1 MTTAVRP
8 LGASLVDVAAKASAI
23 FVRDAKLAVS
33 YGANFA
39 LVLAS
44 VAVSVIMAY
53 FISRAAGRN
62 PHVDF
67 GGPDVTYFGYL
78 AVNLAFV
85 RYQSTALISFAD
97 VIRDNQTTGTLEIT
111 LATPTGLPTLV
122 LSSGLW
128 AFTFCSLQTAI
139 YLAVAG
145 AFGLS
150 FAHVNLPLL
159 VCVLLLTILCSSPL
173 GVLAAAMAIVFKKTG
188 PIDFFMQTT
197 TMVFGGVYLPIS
209 ALPHVLAQA
218 AWWFPISHALAAIR
232 VAMGHGTFAS
242 IAGDLVW
249 LSVATIVL
257 MPLAL
262 YVFVQAVRAAK
273 MDGTLHS
280 Y

>member
-1 MTTAVRP
+1 M
-8 LGASLVDVAAKASAI
+8 SVAAKARAI
-23 FVRDAKLAVS
+23 FLRDAKLALS
-33 YGANFA
+33 YGPN
-39 LVLAS
+39 LVLMLAS
-44 VAVSVIMAY
+44 VAVSVTTAY

-62 PHVDF
+62 PGVDF
-67 GGPDVTYFGYL
+67 GGVDVTYFDYL

-139 YLAVAG
+139 YLAMAG
-145 AFGLS
+145 LLGLS
-150 FAHVNLPLL
+150 FAHVDLPLL
-159 VCVLLLTILCSSPL
+159 ASVLLLTILCSSPL
-173 GVLAAAMAIVFKKTG
+173 GVLAAAMAIIFKKTG

-197 TMVFGGVYLPIS
+197 TMIFGGVYLPVS
-209 ALPHVLAQA
+209 ALPHTLAQIS
-218 AWWFPISHALAAIR
+218 WWFPISHALAAIR

-242 IAGDLVW
+242 VRGDLVW
-249 LSVATIVL
+249 LVVATVVL

-262 YVFVQAVRAAK
+262 GVFSQAVRSAK